1 MRKVTMKMSIKTQM
15 KTKTFLAAIGMSLVA
30 MVLFAGRARAQ
41 EEAPVNMVL
50 GIQIWGQNCARC
62 HNAPPPSAYRD
73 EDWKIITHHMKIR
86 ANLTDPEIA
95 AVLAYLQ
102 AVN

>member
-1 MRKVTMKMSIKTQM
+1 MKMSIKTQM

-30 MVLFAGRARAQ
+30 MALFAGRARAQ
-41 EEAPVNMVL
+41 DDAPVNMAL

-62 HNAPPPSAYRD
+62 HNAPPPNAYQDAEWR
-73 EDWKIITHHMKIR
+73 IITHHMKLR
-86 ANLTDPEIA
+86 ASLTDPEIS

-102 AVN
+102 AAN